1 MADAKYFAKNIT
13 VCDKRNNSDEINAVI
28 GGDMAFA
35 GHMPHVC
42 MVVRLHFG
50 FQLNATAPARKTQ
63 FHLHVAIDGLL
74 EIRIPF
80 VQEQETKTKKIRRT
94 IGWRPNSHCPTGL
107 FVVEDRAVE
116 RNERDLS
123 WRSLKETVLR
133 IKGGN

>member
-1 MADAKYFAKNIT
+1 
-13 VCDKRNNSDEINAVI
+13 
-28 GGDMAFA
+28 MAFA

-74 EIRIPF
+74 EIRNPF